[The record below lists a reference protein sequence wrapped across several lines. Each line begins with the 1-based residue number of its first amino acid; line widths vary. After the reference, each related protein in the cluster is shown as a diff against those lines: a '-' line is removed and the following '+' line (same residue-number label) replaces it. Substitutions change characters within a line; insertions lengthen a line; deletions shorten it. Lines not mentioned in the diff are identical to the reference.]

1 VSGFDRTTTEN
12 NHVVSGSPAAR
23 LRVFK
28 AWLENRTAL
37 SSLPAMKRS
46 LGAKT
51 LVYPTPV
58 FVVGTYDPSGKAN
71 VMTASWAGICC
82 SQPPCVA
89 VSLRRATRTHGNIT
103 ARKAFTISI
112 PSEKYVKY
120 ADYIGMVSGRDTDK
134 FAKTALTPVK
144 GDFVD
149 APYVKEFPLILE
161 CKLAHTFDLGIH
173 TQFVGEIVDVKADEV
188 VLGNDELPD
197 IKKLNPIMFAPG
209 AQAYYGIGGFLGQA
223 FSVGEKL

>member
-1 VSGFDRTTTEN
+1 
-12 NHVVSGSPAAR
+12 
-23 LRVFK
+23 
-28 AWLENRTAL
+28 
-37 SSLPAMKRS
+37 MKKS

-58 FVVGTYDPSGKAN
+58 FVVGTYNSNGKAN

-89 VSLRRATRTHGNIT
+89 VSLRRATHTHGNIT

-112 PSEKYVKY
+112 PSEKYIKY
-120 ADYIGMVSGRDTDK
+120 VDYIGLVSGRDTDK
-134 FAKTALTPVK
+134 FAKTTLTPVK

-161 CKLAHTFDLGIH
+161 CKLAHTFELGVH
-173 TQFVGEIVDVKADEV
+173 TQFVGEIVDVKADEA
-188 VLGNDELPD
+188 VLGNDGLPD
-197 IKKLNPIMFAPG
+197 IKKLNPITFAPG
-209 AQAYYGIGGFLGQA
+209 AQAYYGLGGILGQA